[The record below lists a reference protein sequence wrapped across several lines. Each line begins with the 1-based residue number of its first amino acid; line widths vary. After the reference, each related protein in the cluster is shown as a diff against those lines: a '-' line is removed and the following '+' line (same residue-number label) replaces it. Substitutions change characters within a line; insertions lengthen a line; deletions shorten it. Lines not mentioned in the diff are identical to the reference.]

1 MAKCHNKITGFH
13 GPEAVLTVVIQ
24 LGDITMTA
32 QERQVVENKI
42 AELKKEMNE
51 VHGSKCEVYSR
62 VVGYLRPVQN
72 WNKGK
77 KEEFAMRKTMH
88 LGCGCDK

>member
-1 MAKCHNKITGFH
+1 
-13 GPEAVLTVVIQ
+13 
-24 LGDITMTA
+24 MTA
-32 QERQVVENKI
+32 EERKIVENKI
-42 AELKKEMNE
+42 SELKKEMND

-88 LGCGCDK
+88 VENGCHCTCGCGK

>member
-1 MAKCHNKITGFH
+1 
-13 GPEAVLTVVIQ
+13 
-24 LGDITMTA
+24 MTA
-32 QERQVVENKI
+32 EERKIVENKI
-42 AELKKEMNE
+42 TELKSEMKD

-77 KEEFAMRKTMH
+77 KEEFTMRKTMKV
-88 LGCGCDK
+88 GCSCGCDK